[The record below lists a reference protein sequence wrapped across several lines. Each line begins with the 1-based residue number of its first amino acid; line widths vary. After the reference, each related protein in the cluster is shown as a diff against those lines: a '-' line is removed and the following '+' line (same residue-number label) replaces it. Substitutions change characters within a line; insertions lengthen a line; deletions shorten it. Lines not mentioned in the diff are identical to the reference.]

1 MKLYCCL
8 FLFTASLASFAAQ
21 PDYKIVKPA
30 PPGIIHLRNFHGEQ
44 STDHYVNARYITSVR
59 VYDSGTEDKPQ
70 ATMRIYTIQTKYA
83 SYDNEEAGSES
94 VSYRIIYS
102 SRSAADAAA
111 KKIIAAIGQAEQ
123 TTGKR
128 E

>member
-1 MKLYCCL
+1 M
-8 FLFTASLASFAAQ
+8 
-21 PDYKIVKPA
+21 
-30 PPGIIHLRNFHGEQ
+30 
-44 STDHYVNARYITSVR
+44 NARCITSVK

-83 SYDNEEAGSES
+83 SYDPEGAGSES

-102 SRSAADAAA
+102 SRSAADAGA

-123 TTGKR
+123 GAGGKR